1 VKTDR
6 PVLFYDQDC
15 RFCRA
20 SARAIAA
27 IDRGRQFAM
36 LPFADPL
43 ADEML
48 ASVPPSDRDRSIHVA
63 RPDGWVVSAGDA
75 LIELTRALPCGDR
88 IADSAWRNER
98 LRGLFGWG
106 YKLVADRRGTLSRF
120 VPNYA
125 PPIRRPEAA

>member
-1 VKTDR
+1 MKTDR

-20 SARAIAA
+20 SAQAIAKL
-27 IDRGRQFAM
+27 DRGQRFAM

-48 ASVPPSDRDRSIHVA
+48 AKIPQGDRARSIHVVQ
-63 RPDGWVVSAGDA
+63 PDGWVVSAGDA
-75 LIELTRALPCGDR
+75 LIELTRAFPCGDR
-88 IADSAWRNER
+88 IANSAWRNER
-98 LRGLFGWG
+98 LRGIFRWG
-106 YKLVADRRGTLSRF
+106 YQLVADRRGSLSRF

-125 PPIRRPEAA
+125 APIRRPHAA